1 MYHFIYFYA
10 ECHNTECRYTK
21 CRYTES
27 RYTKCRYTECHHA
40 ECRTP
45 RILPLATGERK
56 MPKKF
61 TFYFKN
67 GLAFW
72 SFPRSDSY
80 LIEVILGYW
89 IIWTKLTL
97 MN

>member
-1 MYHFIYFYA
+1 MLSIVMLNIIMLNVDMLNA
-10 ECHNTECRYTK
+10 VIL
-21 CRYTES
+21 S
-27 RYTKCRYTECHHA
+27 VIHHA
-40 ECRTP
+40 GCRTP
-45 RILPLATGERK
+45 RILPLSTGEK
-56 MPKKF
+56 NAKKF

-72 SFPRSDSY
+72 SLPRSDSY